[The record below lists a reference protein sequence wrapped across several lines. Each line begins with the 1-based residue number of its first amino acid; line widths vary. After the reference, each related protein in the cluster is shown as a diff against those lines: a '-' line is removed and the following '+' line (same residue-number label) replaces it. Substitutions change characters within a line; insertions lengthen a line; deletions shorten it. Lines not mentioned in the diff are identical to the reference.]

1 MLVIFGPHP
10 SFFSFFDHTNQRV
23 LSNKSPKAL
32 FVLNN
37 KDLLVLNNKAQFG
50 SYYKSYFDCEMMHYT
65 SYACVFRTVNI
76 VHII

>member
-10 SFFSFFDHTNQRV
+10 SFFFLPFFFLFNFDHTNQRV

-50 SYYKSYFDCEMMHYT
+50 SYYKPYFDL
-65 SYACVFRTVNI
+65 
-76 VHII
+76 